1 MFEMKRNTRSFI
13 LYLALSLSVII
24 FSIPRSSFAQG
35 DDEGF
40 DVPGTEHMLNSELW
54 TFAKGT
60 PYSSVQPYLRKQHA
74 LSRAAET
81 GEVSL
86 PTGWKIAP
94 AGRQV
99 ELGRF
104 PSDAIWY
111 SGRLVV
117 LNTGDYWRQ
126 PQELSV
132 VDMNDARV
140 VRAVKLASIFPSA
153 CVGGDGYLY
162 VSGGYSSQV
171 YKIGKDFAVEDSFK
185 VNGYAS
191 GICRIDSRHLAVA
204 YLTANTPE
212 GKYGKGKIAIL
223 DLATGKIVGETVV
236 GYFPYSVAYASGK
249 IFVSVLGENRVEVF
263 GRNLRRESTI
273 DVGRGPGNMT
283 VDGNLVY
290 VVNQNSD
297 EVYVINAA
305 SNRVE
310 RKISVRSRG
319 FGYGAAPTSCAV
331 HGNRLFVS
339 EATMNGVLVLN
350 RRTGRFLGYVPAGWY
365 PTKVLVAD
373 GRLVTISAKGIH
385 GRRPNPNGPQ
395 PVKGKGGPDYVLN
408 LLIGSASIVPLNS
421 VDSHMKS
428 WTKLVE
434 DGSPLYSPEKGFKL
448 PIKHIFYIIKENR
461 TYDQILG
468 DLGRGNG
475 DSSLTL
481 FGEPITPNE
490 HKIARTYVD
499 LDNYF
504 ADGEISVLGHSFT
517 TSGYASP
524 FLELLGNIA
533 YSGRYNGYPFGTVPA
548 VYSPVYIWDALKSKG
563 VSYKIYGEP
572 YYLST
577 AAHRVIDDAFGA
589 NSEMAKKFYAQSME
603 LAASVD
609 RGKEFSDFVAKYYKD
624 SHTTG
629 EISRLLLTSDFGK
642 GISKIFVGDNTLYD
656 AFKSKPA
663 FREKFADFLAHYAF
677 DYYTWDLKY
686 SDLKRFEGWKADFDY
701 LLQHNRVPS
710 FEYIWL
716 PNDHTAG
723 TNPNYPN
730 PYQLVSENDAALG
743 LIFKTISQSPV
754 WKNSLILVEEDDAQ
768 NGPDHV
774 DATRTVAL
782 AAGPYVK
789 RNVVVHDRYDQL
801 SMLRTIEVILGLDP
815 LNLGDAL
822 AVPMFGIFTRTP
834 DFAPYTPAMPSVHL
848 INSDRILYDKL
859 NDSKGG
865 NQ

>member
-1 MFEMKRNTRSFI
+1 MKNTLKSLI
-13 LYLALSLSVII
+13 LLFVSTSLLLVSAL
-24 FSIPRSSFAQG
+24 PKSSFAQS

-60 PYSSVQPYLRKQHA
+60 PYSSVQDYLRREHA
-74 LSRAAET
+74 LSREKEN
-81 GEVSL
+81 GEIAL
-86 PTGWKIAP
+86 PTGWKLAP

-104 PSDAIWY
+104 PNDAILY
-111 SGRLVV
+111 NGYLVV
-117 LNTGDYWRQ
+117 LNTGDYWRE

-132 VDMNDARV
+132 VDVKGAKV
-140 VRAVKLASIFPSA
+140 VRTVGLKSIFPSA
-153 CVGGDGYLY
+153 CVGEDGYLY
-162 VSGGYSSQV
+162 VSGGYSSEV
-171 YKIGKDFAVEDSFK
+171 YRIDKNFAVQDSFR
-185 VNGYAS
+185 VGGYSS
-191 GICRIDSRHLAVA
+191 GICSLDAGHLAVA
-204 YLTANTPE
+204 YLTADNGK
-212 GKYGKGKIAIL
+212 GKYGKGKVAIL
-223 DLATGKIVGETVV
+223 DLESGKIEKETEV
-236 GYFPYSVAYASGK
+236 GYFPYSVAYADGK
-249 IFVSVLGENRVEVF
+249 IFVSVLGENKVEVF
-263 GRNLRRESTI
+263 GRDLNREASI
-273 DVGRGPGNMT
+273 EVGKGPGNMT
-283 VDGNLVY
+283 VAGEKVY

-297 EVYVINAA
+297 EVYVINAVT
-305 SNRVE
+305 NRVDK
-310 RKISVRSRG
+310 KIDVSSRG

-331 HGNRLFVS
+331 DGDELFVS
-339 EATMNGVLVLN
+339 EATINAVAVVD
-350 RRTGRFLGYVPAGWY
+350 RESGRIMGYVPAGWY
-365 PTKVLVAD
+365 PTKVLVD
-373 GRLVTISAKGIH
+373 GGALVTISAKGIRA
-385 GRRPNPNGPQ
+385 RRPNLDGPQ
-395 PVKGKGGPDYVLN
+395 PVKGKGGPEYVLN
-408 LLIGSASIVPLNS
+408 LLIGTASIVPLKI
-421 VDSHMKS
+421 VDSHLKT
-428 WTKLVE
+428 WTTLVE

-461 TYDQILG
+461 TYDQVLG

-475 DSSLTL
+475 DSTLTL
-481 FGEPITPNE
+481 FGRTVTPNE
-490 HKIARTYVD
+490 HKIAEKYVD

-548 VYSPVYIWDALKSKG
+548 VYSPAYIWDALGAKG
-563 VSYKIYGEP
+563 ISYKIYGEP

-577 AAHRVIDDAFGA
+577 AAYKVIAGTFGA
-589 NSEMAKKFYAQSME
+589 NSRMANKFYAQSME

-609 RGKEFSDFVAKYYKD
+609 RGKEFSDFVAKYYGR
-624 SHTTG
+624 SHTTD
-629 EISRLLLTSDFGK
+629 EIARLLLTSDFGN
-642 GISKIFVGDNTLYD
+642 GISKIFVGDSSLYE
-656 AFKSKPA
+656 AFKSHTG
-663 FREKFADFLAHYAF
+663 FRVKFADFLAHYAF
-677 DYYTWDLKY
+677 NYYTWDLKY
-686 SDLKRFEGWKADFDY
+686 SDLRRFEGWKTDFDY
-701 LLQHNRVPS
+701 LLHHHSVPS

-723 TNPNYPN
+723 TNPDYLN

-743 LIFKTISQSPV
+743 LIVKTISHSSI

-789 RNVVVHDRYDQL
+789 RDAVVHDRYDQL

-834 DFAPYTPAMPSVHL
+834 DLRPYKPAQESAHL
-848 INSDRILYDKL
+848 VQSDRELYDQL
-859 NDSKGG
+859 NNSKGK
-865 NQ
+865 